1 MSLTLRMCPWE
12 KNLPPWKE
20 CEQESDCVC
29 DMGRRMKPADLVT
42 ESNKYFFCCTVLIG
56 DRDQNT
62 FSVLWR
68 DRRQREH
75 VTADDILLD
84 LRDLEITVRVLGG
97 DLRVM
102 KTVKLFQLDLMPV
115 VEKIV
120 VQESTLYELLLFET
134 ERKDHRQEKRGLGH
148 SDAVVIAGA
157 LAVLLEFFKLIEK
170 TGV

>member
-1 MSLTLRMCPWE
+1 MC
-12 KNLPPWKE
+12 
-20 CEQESDCVC
+20 
-29 DMGRRMKPADLVT
+29 RRVKPADLLT
-42 ESNKYFFCCTVLIG
+42 ESNEDFFGRVIFVGEG
-56 DRDQNT
+56 DEHA
-62 FSVLWR
+62 FFIS
-68 DRRQREH
+68 RRHRGQREH

-84 LRDLEITVRVLGG
+84 LRDLEITLGILTG

-157 LAVLLEFFKLIEK
+157 LAVLLEFLKLIEK